1 MKLKFSQINKSYG
14 DKKAL
19 VNINMTLGEGV
30 YGLLGPN
37 GAGKST
43 LMNIIAG
50 NLTAD
55 NGIITYE
62 DVDIIKLGKDFRN
75 ILGYMPQQQGLYDNF
90 TGFRFLSYIAALKG
104 IEKKQAKQDIL
115 EAAKCVN
122 LIDELDKK
130 LKAYSGGMKQRI
142 LIAQAILGNPKV
154 LILDEPTAG
163 LDPKERIRIRNLIS
177 QIALDKIVILAT
189 HVVTDIEYIAKEV
202 ILLKKGEML
211 AKEEPKQLLAPLFH
225 KVFEINTE
233 PSQLMEITKKY
244 RVGNIG
250 TDGDEII
257 VRIISDTPPKEY
269 VYQSVK
275 PTLEDEYLYVFEDEV
290 EP

>member
-75 ILGYMPQQQGLYDNF
+75 ILGYMPQQGLYDNF